1 MRGKRGK
8 ILKNFPSLPP
18 RPHLSF
24 QNFLIFKG
32 KVQEGEE
39 KKRKGE
45 GKKGRKMGRESVA
58 LRHFLVE
65 ARRRVFIHSS
75 ARRSLRPVFPRHS
88 V

>member
-32 KVQEGEE
+32 RMTGGEE
-39 KKRKGE
+39 REKR
-45 GKKGRKMGRESVA
+45 
-58 LRHFLVE
+58 
-65 ARRRVFIHSS
+65 
-75 ARRSLRPVFPRHS
+75 
-88 V
+88 